1 MRFLCLHGMGTNAAI
16 LEAQFNTLVAELKD
30 DGHEFVFV
38 DGHIECET
46 SQGIS
51 TFFSLYSFNVGFDM
65 PHRDREE
72 DEMRF
77 LTSFSEAAHLPHSA
91 FSTTICPRYDNY
103 RLCKR

>member
-46 SQGIS
+46 SQGILAL
-51 TFFSLYSFNVGFDM
+51 FFVV
-65 PHRDREE
+65 
-72 DEMRF
+72 
-77 LTSFSEAAHLPHSA
+77 
-91 FSTTICPRYDNY
+91 
-103 RLCKR
+103 